1 MAQVDFYV
9 ILGVERSATRDEVSR
24 AYRRLARRYHPG
36 INPGDDEAEAFFR
49 IVTEAY
55 ETLRDP
61 ARRRDYDAHGTRGE
75 HDPRPASIEFRGFDF
90 SPAGGGSGASATFEE
105 LFSDVFAAPDARG
118 GGSPGPPERGS
129 DLFGEIALA
138 FEEAVHGTERRLTV
152 TRLDVCG
159 ECGGSGRRRAVET
172 RCAGCHGAGTTRRR
186 RGHMVF
192 AMRCDSCDGTGLV
205 RFRPCAAC
213 RERGV
218 AARNEEI
225 AIHVPA
231 GVDDGSRLRIE
242 AKGNAGLRGGE
253 PGDLYIVAKVGRH
266 RILRREGQDLHLDL
280 PVAVHEAALGAAVD
294 VPTLDGTARLRVPP
308 GTRSGQ
314 RFLLREHGVP
324 SPRGDG
330 ARGDLVVTVN
340 VVLPPVADER
350 SKALLREFG
359 RINAADVR
367 RGLFED

>member
-1 MAQVDFYV
+1 MAQADFYV
-9 ILGVERSATRDEVSR
+9 VLGVERSATRDEVSR

-36 INPGDDEAEAFFR
+36 INPGDGEAEAFFR

-61 ARRRDYDAHGTRGE
+61 ARRREYDAHGVRE
-75 HDPRPASIEFRGFDF
+75 DDPPPASIEFQGFDF
-90 SPAGGGSGASATFEE
+90 SPGGGGSGASATFGE
-105 LFSDVFAAPDARG
+105 LFSDVFAARDERG
-118 GGSPGPPERGS
+118 ASAGGRPERGG
-129 DLFGEIALA
+129 DLFGEIALS
-138 FEEAVHGTERRLTV
+138 FEEAVRGTERRLTV
-152 TRLDVCG
+152 TRLDVCA
-159 ECGGSGRRRAVET
+159 ECGGSGRRRAGET
-172 RCAGCHGAGTTRRR
+172 SCAGCRGSGAVRRR

-192 AMRCDSCDGTGLV
+192 AMRCAACAGTGRL

-218 AARNEEI
+218 AARDEEI
-225 AIHVPA
+225 VIHVPA

-242 AKGNAGLRGGE
+242 ARGNAGTGGGA
-253 PGDLYIVAKVGRH
+253 PGDLYVVAKVGRH

-294 VPTLDGTARLRVPP
+294 VPALDGAARLRLPP

-314 RFLLREHGVP
+314 RLRLRGRGVP
-324 SPRGDG
+324 SPRRGG
-330 ARGDLVVTVN
+330 APGDLVVTVN
-340 VVLPPVADER
+340 VVLPPVTDER
-350 SKALLREFG
+350 SKELLREFG

>member
-1 MAQVDFYV
+1 VAQVDFYV
-9 ILGVERSATRDEVSR
+9 ILGVERSASRDEVGR

-36 INPGDDEAEAFFR
+36 INPGDGEAEAFFR

-55 ETLRDP
+55 ETLWDP
-61 ARRRDYDAHGTRGE
+61 VRRREYDAHGARE
-75 HDPRPASIEFRGFDF
+75 NSPRPASIEFQGFDF
-90 SPAGGGSGASATFEE
+90 SPAGGGSGTSATFEE
-105 LFSDVFAAPDARG
+105 LFSDVFAAADARA
-118 GGSPGPPERGS
+118 GGSPGQPERGS
-129 DLFGEIALA
+129 DLFGEVALS

-152 TRLDVCG
+152 TRLDVCE
-159 ECGGSGRRRAVET
+159 ECRGSGRRRAVEAS
-172 RCAGCHGAGTTRRR
+172 CAPCHGTGTTRRR

-192 AMRCDSCDGTGLV
+192 AMRCGACEGTGLL
-205 RFRPCAAC
+205 RFRPCATC

-218 AARNEEI
+218 AARDEEI
-225 AIHVPA
+225 VIHVPA
-231 GVDDGSRLRIE
+231 GVADGSRLRIE

-280 PVAVHEAALGAAVD
+280 PVAIHEAALGAAVD
-294 VPTLDGTARLRVPP
+294 VPTLDGSARLRVPP

-314 RFLLREHGVP
+314 RFRLREHGVP
-324 SPRGDG
+324 SPRRDG
-330 ARGDLVVTVN
+330 VRGDLVVTVH

-359 RINAADVR
+359 RIHAADVR

>member
-9 ILGVERSATRDEVSR
+9 VLGVERSATRDEVSR

-55 ETLRDP
+55 ETLQDP
-61 ARRRDYDAHGTRGE
+61 ARRREYDAHGARE
-75 HDPRPASIEFRGFDF
+75 HVSRPASIQFQGFDF
-90 SPAGGGSGASATFEE
+90 SPGGSGSSATFEE
-105 LFSDVFAAPDARG
+105 LFSDVAAAPDGRAGPAG
-118 GGSPGPPERGS
+118 GAPERGG
-129 DLFGEIALA
+129 DLFGEIALS
-138 FEEAVHGTERRLTV
+138 FEEAVHGTERRLTI

-159 ECGGSGRRRAVET
+159 ACGGAGRRRAVET
-172 RCAGCHGAGTTRRR
+172 RCASCQGTGATRRR

-192 AMRCDSCDGTGLV
+192 AMRCAFCDGTGNL
-205 RFRPCAAC
+205 RFRSCSAC

-218 AARNEEI
+218 AARDEEI

-242 AKGNAGLRGGE
+242 AKGNMGLRGGA

-266 RILRREGQDLHLDL
+266 RLLRREGQDLHLDL
-280 PVAVHEAALGAAVD
+280 PIAIHEAALGATVD
-294 VPTLDGTARLRVPP
+294 VPTLDGAARLRVPP

-314 RFLLREHGVP
+314 RFRLPEHGVP

-330 ARGDLVVTVN
+330 RRGALVVAVN
-340 VVLPPVADER
+340 VVLPPIADER

-359 RINAADVR
+359 RIHGADVR
-367 RGLFED
+367 KDLFDD

>member
-1 MAQVDFYV
+1 MGQVDFYV
-9 ILGVERSATRDEVSR
+9 ILGVERSASRDEVGR

-61 ARRRDYDAHGTRGE
+61 VRRREYDAHGARD
-75 HDPRPASIEFRGFDF
+75 HSRRPAAIEFQGFDF
-90 SPAGGGSGASATFEE
+90 SPGGSGTGASATFEE
-105 LFSDVFAAPDARG
+105 LFSDALAARDAG
-118 GGSPGPPERGS
+118 GESAAGRPERGG
-129 DLFGEIALA
+129 DLFGEIALS

-152 TRLDVCG
+152 TRLDLCG
-159 ECGGSGRRRAVET
+159 ACSGSGRRRAVET
-172 RCAGCHGAGTTRRR
+172 HCDGCGGSGATRRR

-192 AMRCDSCDGTGLV
+192 AMPCAACDGTGLL

-213 RERGV
+213 HEHGV
-218 AARNEEI
+218 VTRDEEI

-242 AKGNAGLRGGE
+242 ARGNAGLRGGE

-266 RILRREGQDLHLDL
+266 RVLRREGQDLHLDL
-280 PVAVHEAALGAAVD
+280 PVAIHEAVLGATVD

-314 RFLLREHGVP
+314 RFRLRGHGVP
-324 SPRGDG
+324 SPRRDG
-330 ARGDLVVTVN
+330 GRGDLVVAVN
-340 VVLPPVADER
+340 VVLPRVADER
-350 SKALLREFG
+350 SRALLREFG
-359 RINAADVR
+359 RINATDVR
-367 RGLFED
+367 KGLFED

>member
-1 MAQVDFYV
+1 MGQVDFYV
-9 ILGVERSATRDEVSR
+9 VLGVERSATRDEVSR

-36 INPGDDEAEAFFR
+36 INPGDGEAEAFFR

-61 ARRRDYDAHGTRGE
+61 ARRREYDAHGAPE
-75 HDPRPASIEFRGFDF
+75 HVPRPASIEFQGFDF
-90 SPAGGGSGASATFEE
+90 SPSGSGGGSSATFEE
-105 LFSDVFAAPDARG
+105 LFSDVFAAQVSRG
-118 GGSPGPPERGS
+118 APAGGRPERGG
-129 DLFGEIALA
+129 DLFGEIALS
-138 FEEAVHGTERRLTV
+138 FEEAVRGTERRLTV

-159 ECGGSGRRRAVET
+159 DCGGAGRRRAAET
-172 RCAGCHGAGTTRRR
+172 RCGGCQGSGATRRR

-192 AMRCDSCDGTGLV
+192 AMRCAFCEGTGSL

-213 RERGV
+213 RESGI
-218 AARNEEI
+218 AARDEEI

-242 AKGNAGLRGGE
+242 AKGNAGIRGGE

-266 RILRREGQDLHLDL
+266 RVLRREGPDLHVDL
-280 PVAVHEAALGAAVD
+280 PIAIHEAALGAAVD

-314 RFLLREHGVP
+314 RFRLREHGVP
-324 SPRGDG
+324 SPRRDG
-330 ARGDLVVTVN
+330 GRGDLVVAVH
-340 VVLPPVADER
+340 VVLPAVDDER

-359 RINAADVR
+359 RIHGADVR
-367 RGLFED
+367 KDLFED

>member
-9 ILGVERSATRDEVSR
+9 ILGVERSASREEVRR

-36 INPGDDEAEAFFR
+36 INPGDHEAEAFFR

-61 ARRRDYDAHGTRGE
+61 ARRREYDAHGARE
-75 HDPRPASIEFRGFDF
+75 DAPRPASIEFQGFDF
-90 SPAGGGSGASATFEE
+90 SPGGGGSGSSATFAE
-105 LFSDVFAAPDARG
+105 LFSDAFAVPDARG
-118 GGSPGPPERGS
+118 ALAGGRSERGG
-129 DLFGEIALA
+129 DLFGEIALS

-159 ECGGSGRRRAVET
+159 ECGGSGRRRAGET
-172 RCAGCHGAGTTRRR
+172 RCASCQGTGATRRR

-192 AMRCDSCDGTGLV
+192 AMRCAFCDGTGSL

-213 RERGV
+213 RESGV
-218 AARNEEI
+218 AARDEDI

-231 GVDDGSRLRIE
+231 GVNDGSRLRIE
-242 AKGNAGLRGGE
+242 AKGNMGTRGGE
-253 PGDLYIVAKVGRH
+253 PGDLYIVTKVGRH
-266 RILRREGQDLHLDL
+266 RVLRREGQDLHLDL
-280 PVAVHEAALGAAVD
+280 PIAIHEAALGATVD

-314 RFLLREHGVP
+314 RFRLREYGVP
-324 SPRGDG
+324 SPRRDG
-330 ARGDLVVTVN
+330 GRGDLVVAVN

-359 RINAADVR
+359 RIHGTDVR
-367 RGLFED
+367 KDLFED

>member
-1 MAQVDFYV
+1 MAKVDFYV
-9 ILGVERSATRDEVSR
+9 ILGVERSATRDEVGK
-24 AYRRLARRYHPG
+24 AYRRLARRYHPR
-36 INPGDDEAEAFFR
+36 INPGDAEAEAFFR
-49 IVTEAY
+49 TVTEAY

-61 ARRRDYDAHGTRGE
+61 ARRREYDAHGARE
-75 HDPRPASIEFRGFDF
+75 HASPPVAIEFQGFDF
-90 SPAGGGSGASATFEE
+90 SPAGSGAGTSATFRE
-105 LFSDVFAAPDARG
+105 LFSDVFTVPAARTV
-118 GGSPGPPERGS
+118 PGRPERGG
-129 DLFGEIALA
+129 DLFGEVALS
-138 FEEAVHGTERRLTV
+138 FEEAVRGTERRLTV
-152 TRLDVCG
+152 TRLDACL
-159 ECGGSGRRRAVET
+159 ECGGAGRRRAVET
-172 RCAGCHGAGTTRRR
+172 RCAGCRGSGTTRRR

-192 AMRCDSCDGTGLV
+192 AMPCSECDGKGSL

-218 AARNEEI
+218 VTRDEEI

-242 AKGNAGLRGGE
+242 AKGNAGRRGGE
-253 PGDLYIVAKVGRH
+253 PGDLYIVARVGRH
-266 RILRREGQDLHLDL
+266 RVLRREGQDLHLDL
-280 PVAVHEAALGAAVD
+280 PIAIHEAALGATVD

-314 RFLLREHGVP
+314 RFRLREYGVP
-324 SPRGDG
+324 SPRRDG
-330 ARGDLVVTVN
+330 GRGDLVVAVN

-367 RGLFED
+367 KGLFED

>member
-49 IVTEAY
+49 ILTEAY

-61 ARRRDYDAHGTRGE
+61 ARRRDYDAHGARE
-75 HDPRPASIEFRGFDF
+75 HGSRPASIEFQGFDF
-90 SPAGGGSGASATFEE
+90 SPGGGGSGTSATFEE

-118 GGSPGPPERGS
+118 AGSPGPPERGS
-129 DLFGEIALA
+129 DLFGELALS

-152 TRLDVCG
+152 TRLDACA

-172 RCAGCHGAGTTRRR
+172 SCASCHGAGTTRRR

-192 AMRCDSCDGTGLV
+192 AMRCGACEGTGLL

-218 AARNEEI
+218 AARDEEI

-242 AKGNAGLRGGE
+242 AKGNAGLRGGD
-253 PGDLYIVAKVGRH
+253 PGDLYIVAKVGQH

-280 PVAVHEAALGAAVD
+280 PVAIHEAALGAAVD
-294 VPTLDGTARLRVPP
+294 VPTLDGTARLRLPP

-324 SPRGDG
+324 SPRRDG
-330 ARGDLVVTVN
+330 VRGDLVVTVN

>member
-36 INPGDDEAEAFFR
+36 INPGDGEAEAFFR

-61 ARRRDYDAHGTRGE
+61 VRRREYDAHGARE
-75 HDPRPASIEFRGFDF
+75 HAPRPAAIEFQGFDF
-90 SPAGGGSGASATFEE
+90 SPGGGASGTSATFEE

-118 GGSPGPPERGS
+118 GSAPGLPERGS
-129 DLFGEIALA
+129 DLFGEIALS

-152 TRLDVCG
+152 TRLDVCD
-159 ECGGSGRRRAVET
+159 ECGGSGRRRAIET
-172 RCAGCHGAGTTRRR
+172 SCASCHGTGTTRRR

-192 AMRCDSCDGTGLV
+192 AMRCVSCEGTGLL
-205 RFRPCAAC
+205 RFRPCAEC
-213 RERGV
+213 EHGV
-218 AARNEEI
+218 AARDEEI
-225 AIHVPA
+225 VIHVPA

-280 PVAVHEAALGAAVD
+280 PIAIHEAALGAAVD

-314 RFLLREHGVP
+314 RFRLREHGVP
-324 SPRGDG
+324 SPRRDG
-330 ARGDLVVTVN
+330 VRGDLVLTVN

>member
-1 MAQVDFYV
+1 MGQVDFYV
-9 ILGVERSATRDEVSR
+9 VLGVERSATRDEVSR

-36 INPGDDEAEAFFR
+36 INPGDGEAAAFFR

-61 ARRRDYDAHGTRGE
+61 ARRREYDAHGAPE
-75 HDPRPASIEFRGFDF
+75 DVPRPASIEFQGFDF
-90 SPAGGGSGASATFEE
+90 SPSGSGGGSSATFEE
-105 LFSDVFAAPDARG
+105 LFSDVLAAQVSRGAPARG
-118 GGSPGPPERGS
+118 QPERGG
-129 DLFGEIALA
+129 DLFGEIALS
-138 FEEAVHGTERRLTV
+138 FEEAVRGTERRLTV

-159 ECGGSGRRRAVET
+159 DCGGTGRRRAAET
-172 RCAGCHGAGTTRRR
+172 RCGDCQGTGATRRR

-192 AMRCDSCDGTGLV
+192 AMRCAFCDGTGSL
-205 RFRPCAAC
+205 RFRSCAAC
-213 RERGV
+213 RESGI
-218 AARNEEI
+218 AARDEEI

-242 AKGNAGLRGGE
+242 AKGNAGIRGGE
-253 PGDLYIVAKVGRH
+253 PGDLYIEVKVGPH
-266 RILRREGQDLHLDL
+266 RFLRRDGPDLHVDL
-280 PVAVHEAALGAAVD
+280 PIAIHEAALGAAVD

-314 RFLLREHGVP
+314 RFRLREYGVP

-330 ARGDLVVTVN
+330 GRGDLVVAVK
-340 VVLPPVADER
+340 VVLPAVDDER

-359 RINAADVR
+359 RIHGADVR
-367 RGLFED
+367 KDLFED

>member
-1 MAQVDFYV
+1 MAQMDFYV
-9 ILGVERSATRDEVSR
+9 ILGVERSATRHEVSR
-24 AYRRLARRYHPG
+24 AYRRLSRRYHPG
-36 INPGDDEAEAFFR
+36 INPGDAEAEAFFR

-61 ARRRDYDAHGTRGE
+61 VRRRDYDAHGARE
-75 HDPRPASIEFRGFDF
+75 HSPRPASIEFQGFDF
-90 SPAGGGSGASATFEE
+90 SPGGGGSGTSATFEE
-105 LFSDVFAAPDARG
+105 LFSDVFAAPEARG
-118 GGSPGPPERGS
+118 AGSSGPPERGS
-129 DLFGEIALA
+129 DLFGEIALS

-152 TRLDVCG
+152 TRLDVCE
-159 ECGGSGRRRAVET
+159 ECGGSGRRRAGET
-172 RCAGCHGAGTTRRR
+172 SCASCHGAGTTRRR

-192 AMRCDSCDGTGLV
+192 AMRCGACEGTGLL
-205 RFRPCAAC
+205 RFRSCAAC

-218 AARNEEI
+218 AARDEEI

-242 AKGNAGLRGGE
+242 AKGNAGLRGGD
-253 PGDLYIVAKVGRH
+253 PGDLYIVAKVGQH

-324 SPRGDG
+324 SPRRDG
-330 ARGDLVVTVN
+330 VRGNLVVTVN